1 MSISSTLIEQLPI
14 PSSNAYTQN
23 SLTNTNMNANNMN
36 ANNMNANNMNASN
49 MNVNNMNASNMNA
62 STTNDQIK
70 NYGEQ
75 LNAERTA
82 NNSHINPIDYTS
94 QLTSVLKEANAV
106 GATLL
111 PSRDIPQNTIS
122 IQNDQQIKPDYIP
135 EKENDYIGDILNKE
149 KIISDQQKKQNTSD
163 NVEYIFQSIQMPLLI
178 GLLYFVFQLPYVRQS
193 IFSMFPNLYY
203 KDGSQK
209 LSGYIFNSILFSSF
223 YGLILLAINHL
234 NKE

>member
-14 PSSNAYTQN
+14 PSSNAYNQN
-23 SLTNTNMNANNMN
+23 VLTTTNPN
-36 ANNMNANNMNASN
+36 SN
-49 MNVNNMNASNMNA
+49 INLNSNI
-62 STTNDQIK
+62 SQITNDQIK

-75 LNAERTA
+75 LNAERAA
-82 NNSHINPIDYTS
+82 NNSQINPIDYTS

-111 PSRDIPQNTIS
+111 PSDIPQNTIS

-135 EKENDYIGDILNKE
+135 EKVNDYIGDILNKE

-163 NVEYIFQSIQMPLLI
+163 NVEYIFQLIQMPLLI
-178 GLLYFVFQLPYVRQS
+178 GLLYFVFQLPYIRQS
-193 IFSMFPNLYY
+193 IFTMFPNLYY

-223 YGLILLAINHL
+223 YGLILVAINHL
-234 NKE
+234 NSD

>member
-14 PSSNAYTQN
+14 PSSNAYNQN
-23 SLTNTNMNANNMN
+23 VLTTTNPN
-36 ANNMNANNMNASN
+36 SN
-49 MNVNNMNASNMNA
+49 INLNSNI
-62 STTNDQIK
+62 SQITNDQIK

-75 LNAERTA
+75 LNAERAA
-82 NNSHINPIDYTS
+82 NNSQINPIDYTS

-135 EKENDYIGDILNKE
+135 EKVNDYIGDILNKE

-163 NVEYIFQSIQMPLLI
+163 NVEYIFQLIQMPLLI
-178 GLLYFVFQLPYVRQS
+178 GLLYFVFQLPYIRQS
-193 IFSMFPNLYY
+193 IFTMFPNLYY

-223 YGLILLAINHL
+223 YGLILVAINHL
-234 NKE
+234 NSD

>member
-23 SLTNTNMNANNMN
+23 SLTNTNMNASNMNASNMNASNMN
-36 ANNMNANNMNASN
+36 ANNMNANNMNA
-49 MNVNNMNASNMNA
+49 
-62 STTNDQIK
+62 TTNDQIK

-163 NVEYIFQSIQMPLLI
+163 NVEYIFQLIQMPLLI

>member
-23 SLTNTNMNANNMN
+23 SLTNTNMNA
-36 ANNMNANNMNASN
+36 S
-49 MNVNNMNASNMNA
+49 NMNASNMNA
-62 STTNDQIK
+62 SNMNANNMNATTNDQIK

-75 LNAERTA
+75 LNAERSA

>member
-14 PSSNAYTQN
+14 PSSNAYNQN
-23 SLTNTNMNANNMN
+23 VLTTTNPN
-36 ANNMNANNMNASN
+36 SN
-49 MNVNNMNASNMNA
+49 INLNSNI
-62 STTNDQIK
+62 SQITNDQIK

-75 LNAERTA
+75 LNAERAA
-82 NNSHINPIDYTS
+82 NNSQINPIDYTS

-135 EKENDYIGDILNKE
+135 EKVNDYIGDILNKE

-163 NVEYIFQSIQMPLLI
+163 NVEYIVQLIQMPLLI
-178 GLLYFVFQLPYVRQS
+178 GLLYFVFQLPYIRQS
-193 IFSMFPNLYY
+193 IFTMFPNLYY

-223 YGLILLAINHL
+223 YGVILVAINHL
-234 NKE
+234 NSD